1 MILVFLDLSMAILRR
16 TALDGYQIH
25 CMRLT
30 LLCRFQEKFGTQP
43 GPGGVGKVI
52 SADWQTK
59 ISNASLAG
67 QIIGLLINGWMS
79 ERFGYR
85 MTMLLTQVVMVISI
99 FIPFFA
105 PNIQTILAGY
115 IILGLPWG
123 VFQTLS
129 VTYASEVAPV
139 VL

>member
-1 MILVFLDLSMAILRR
+1 
-16 TALDGYQIH
+16 
-25 CMRLT
+25 
-30 LLCRFQEKFGTQP
+30 
-43 GPGGVGKVI
+43 
-52 SADWQTK
+52 
-59 ISNASLAG
+59 
-67 QIIGLLINGWMS
+67 MS

-85 MTMLLTQVVMVISI
+85 MTMILTQVVMVISI

>member
-1 MILVFLDLSMAILRR
+1 MYAVYSNTDIDL
-16 TALDGYQIH
+16 
-25 CMRLT
+25 
-30 LLCRFQEKFGTQP
+30 RFQEKFGTQP

-52 SADWQTK
+52 SADWQTS

-67 QIIGLLINGWMS
+67 QIIGLLINGWLS
-79 ERFGYR
+79 ERIGYR
-85 MTMLLTQVVMVISI
+85 WTMMSTQVVMMISI

-105 PNIQTILAGY
+105 QNIQTILAGY

-123 VFQTLS
+123 VFQTLA